1 LQEGQEVETRGQAL
15 IGKSYMRRYLNTAAA
30 LVAVAVG
37 LAFSPAAAVAAP
49 AVEDAWVSAVTAT
62 AVDLNGSVNPDGL
75 STTARF
81 EYLTAAAYEANLSA
95 SRDGFF
101 GATSSP
107 AGSGGVNLGAGT
119 AAVSF
124 TRHIGLLT
132 AATAYRYRVVA
143 TNSSGTAYG
152 PVRWFATTESTPVF
166 ELPDSR
172 AWEMVSPAD
181 KGGGEIQRPGEI
193 LGGGIFQAA
202 ATGPAVTYGSRTSFA
217 GGAGSPGASQYL
229 GQRTDAGWS
238 TANITPP
245 TLAGAYGEEPDG
257 VPFQLFSGDLG
268 RNVLV
273 WGSRCAEEPCPRQLV
288 LRDSAG
294 TILAGTPA
302 RPDLRFAGANSAL
315 TQIVVSSCAALAPE
329 AIEVPAAGGCD
340 PSAANLYRWAGG
352 TLTLI
357 NLLPAMPFGTPG
369 ATLAAP
375 GGAISEDGSRVYF
388 EFGGNLF
395 LRAGNTTVAVD
406 GAAGGGG
413 SFETASADGSLAF
426 FTKDG
431 HLYRFSAGSGTAT
444 DLTPGGEVEGVL
456 GATPDGTHLYY
467 ATADGLYL
475 RKGASA
481 TKIAAGADASNF
493 PPATGAARVAANGNL
508 AFLSS
513 EPLTGF
519 DNAGNAQAF
528 HYSPASGSL
537 TCASC
542 NPNGARALGATTI
555 PGAPANGIGPTA
567 ARAYKPRALSAAGNR
582 LFFQTPDKLA
592 SADTNGALDVYQWE
606 AQGTGSCQRQ
616 GGCIALISSGRSAG
630 GATFVDASADGAET
644 YFLTDGSLVP
654 TDPGLVDLYNARVG
668 GGFPVPPVPIACLG
682 DACQPV
688 PSAPDDT
695 PPATLIPRAE
705 GNPPLRIQKP
715 KQKAKKKK
723 NAKKKKAQQRKK
735 KAKKKAQREAQKQG
749 KRKGAR
755 R

>member
-1 LQEGQEVETRGQAL
+1 
-15 IGKSYMRRYLNTAAA
+15 MRRHLNTAAA
-30 LVAVAVG
+30 LLAVAVG
-37 LAFSPAAAVAAP
+37 LGVSSAPAVAAP
-49 AVEDAWVSAVTAT
+49 AVEDAWVSSVTAT

-81 EYLTAAAYEANLSA
+81 EYLTTAAYEANLSA
-95 SRDGFF
+95 SRDAFF
-101 GATSSP
+101 GATRSP
-107 AGSGGVNLGAGT
+107 LGSGGVNLGSGT
-119 AAVSF
+119 VAVSF
-124 TRHIGLLT
+124 LRHIGLLV
-132 AATAYRYRVVA
+132 AGTAYRYRVVA
-143 TNSSGTAYG
+143 TNSAGTTYG
-152 PVRWFATTESTPVF
+152 PIRWFATTESTPVF
-166 ELPDSR
+166 ELPDAR
-172 AWEMVSPAD
+172 AWEMVSPVD

-193 LGGGIFQAA
+193 LGGGVFQAA
-202 ATGPAVTYGSRTSFA
+202 AAGATITYGSLTSFA

-229 GQRTDAGWS
+229 SQRSDPGWS
-238 TANITPP
+238 TANITPS
-245 TLAGAYGEEPDG
+245 TLAGAYGEQPDG

-268 RNVLV
+268 RSLLV
-273 WGSRCAEEPCPRQLV
+273 QASRCAEEPCPRRLD
-288 LRDSAG
+288 LRDGAG
-294 TILAGTPA
+294 ATIASTPA

-315 TQIVVSSCAALAPE
+315 TQIVVSTCAALTAE
-329 AIEVPAAGGCD
+329 AIEVPAEGGCD

-352 TLTLI
+352 GLTLI

-375 GGAISEDGSRVYF
+375 AGAVSADGSRVYF
-388 EFGGNLF
+388 ELGGNLF
-395 LRAGNTTVAVD
+395 LRTGSTTVTVD
-406 GAAGGGG
+406 AAAGGGG
-413 SFETASADGSLAF
+413 TFETASADGSLAF
-426 FTKDG
+426 FTKAG

-456 GATPDGTHLYY
+456 GATPDGTRLYY

-475 RKGASA
+475 HRSGAA
-481 TKIAAGADASNF
+481 TKIADGADASNF
-493 PPATGAARVAANGNL
+493 PPATGTARVAANGNL

-528 HYSPASGSL
+528 IYSAASGSL

-542 NPNGARALGATTI
+542 NPSGARALGAASI
-555 PGAPANGIGPTA
+555 PGASANGTGPTA
-567 ARAYKPRALSAAGNR
+567 IRAYKSRALSASGTR

-592 SADTNGALDVYQWE
+592 AADTNGALDVYQWE

-616 GGCIALISSGRSAG
+616 GGCISLISSGRSAG
-630 GATFVDASADGAET
+630 GATFVDASADGAEA

-723 NAKKKKAQQRKK
+723 RKNAKKKKAR
-735 KAKKKAQREAQKQG
+735 KKAQKEAQR
-749 KRKGAR
+749 KRKGKGAR

>member
-1 LQEGQEVETRGQAL
+1 
-15 IGKSYMRRYLNTAAA
+15 MRKHLKTAAA
-30 LVAVAVG
+30 LLAVAVG
-37 LAFSPAAAVAAP
+37 FGVSSAPAVAAP
-49 AVEDAWVSAVTAT
+49 AVEDAWVGSVTAT
-62 AVDLNGSVNPDGL
+62 AVDLKGSVNPDGL

-107 AGSGGVNLGAGT
+107 AGSGVSLGAGT

-124 TRHIGLLT
+124 TRHIGLL
-132 AATAYRYRVVA
+132 AAGTAYRYRVVA

-166 ELPDSR
+166 ELPDAR
-172 AWEMVSPAD
+172 AWEMVSPVD

-193 LGGGIFQAA
+193 LGGGVFQAA
-202 ATGPAVTYGSRTSFA
+202 AAGPAVTYGSRTSFA

-229 GQRTDAGWS
+229 AQRADLGWS

-302 RPDLRFAGANSAL
+302 RPDLRFAGANSDL
-315 TQIVVSSCAALAPE
+315 TQIVVSSCAALAPG
-329 AIEVPAAGGCD
+329 AIEVPAAQGCD
-340 PSAANLYRWAGG
+340 PGAPNLYRWDGG
-352 TLTLI
+352 ALTLI

-375 GGAISEDGSRVYF
+375 GGAVSADGSRVYF
-388 EFGGNLF
+388 ELGGNLY
-395 LRAGNTTVAVD
+395 LRAGSTTVAVD
-406 GAAGGGG
+406 AAAGGGG

-431 HLYRFSAGSGTAT
+431 HLYRFDAGAGTAT

-456 GATPDGTHLYY
+456 GATPDGSHLYY

-475 RKGASA
+475 HRGGAA
-481 TKIAAGADASNF
+481 TKIADGADASNF
-493 PPATGAARVAANGNL
+493 PPATGSARVAASGNL

-528 HYSPASGSL
+528 VYSAASGSL

-542 NPNGARALGATTI
+542 NPSGARALGPASI
-555 PGAPANGIGPTA
+555 PGASANGTGPA
-567 ARAYKPRALSAAGNR
+567 ATRAYKPRALSASGTR

-606 AQGTGSCQRQ
+606 GQGTGSCQRQ
-616 GGCIALISSGRSAG
+616 GGCISLISSGRSPG

-654 TDPGLVDLYNARVG
+654 TDPGLVDLYNARIG

-715 KQKAKKKK
+715 KQAKKKKKK
-723 NAKKKKAQQRKK
+723 NAKKKKARKKAQK
-735 KAKKKAQREAQKQG
+735 KAKKKAQKQG